1 MGNNR
6 GVGGVVLMENVPVD
20 DSSRSLTRFSGK
32 WTVWYRAKGSKGAC
46 PAHYPLSC
54 SPTFLLS
61 SYSLGKLFLFS
72 SIFLSFER
80 LVLTRVAFLPLSF
93 LVIFRIC
100 GLVKFLYTFYSFIY
114 LFKQRSNIFYRSST
128 PNSNLL
134 TIRISVPVFFLVD
147 DTSFFFSESSSG
159 MCGRCMVNFTKHS
172 KILVL
177 PGSTMQR
184 CILLEIL
191 ILESSQSAFLLID
204 DTSFYYT
211 LFSLD
216 SLYFLVIERSNS
228 SRKLITYT

>member
-61 SYSLGKLFLFS
+61 SYSLDKLFLFS
-72 SIFLSFER
+72 SIFLSFEK

-100 GLVKFLYTFYSFIY
+100 ALYFFMVKFLYTFYSFIY
-114 LFKQRSNIFYRSST
+114 LFKQRSNVFYRSST

-159 MCGRCMVNFTKHS
+159 MCGGWMVNFKKHS

-177 PGSTMQR
+177 P
-184 CILLEIL
+184 
-191 ILESSQSAFLLID
+191 
-204 DTSFYYT
+204 
-211 LFSLD
+211 
-216 SLYFLVIERSNS
+216 FLVQQCNNMYFIYF
-228 SRKLITYT
+228 T

>member
-61 SYSLGKLFLFS
+61 SYSLDKLFLFS
-72 SIFLSFER
+72 SIFLSFEK

-114 LFKQRSNIFYRSST
+114 LFKQRSNVFYRSST

-159 MCGRCMVNFTKHS
+159 MCGGWMVNFKKHS

-177 PGSTMQR
+177 PFLVQR
-184 CILLEIL
+184 CN
-191 ILESSQSAFLLID
+191 D
-204 DTSFYYT
+204 VFYG
-211 LFSLD
+211 
-216 SLYFLVIERSNS
+216 YF
-228 SRKLITYT
+228 T